1 MFFFFNPFQETH
13 IIQTFDNDF
22 YGAELSVVIL
32 GFIRPEKNYPSL
44 GKYSLVFT

>member
-1 MFFFFNPFQETH
+1 MQLVFFYILFQETH
-13 IIQTFDNDF
+13 IIHTFDNDF

-44 GKYSLVFT
+44 GKC

>member
-1 MFFFFNPFQETH
+1 MFYFSILFQETH
-13 IIQTFDNDF
+13 IIHTFVNDF

-44 GKYSLVFT
+44 GKY